1 MRMMLKVTVPVESGN
16 KTIADGALPRVIQ
29 ETVER
34 IKPEAAY
41 FTAAEGARTGLFFFD
56 LADSSQIPS
65 ICEPLFSVLNAAI
78 DIRPSNTPVMVW
90 PGSASRAARRQSA
103 QQRRQGRDR
112 FRH

>member
-78 DIRPSNTPVMVW
+78 DITPVMNAQELQK
-90 PGSASRAARRQSA
+90 GLAAAAPAKR
-103 QQRRQGRDR
+103 
-112 FRH
+112 